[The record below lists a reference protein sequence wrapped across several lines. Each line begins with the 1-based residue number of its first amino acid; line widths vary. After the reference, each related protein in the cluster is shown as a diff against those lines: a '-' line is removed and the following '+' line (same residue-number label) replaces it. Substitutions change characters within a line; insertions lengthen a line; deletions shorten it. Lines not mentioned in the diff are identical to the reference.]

1 MKKKLFLVTVVCILS
16 LTGCGGFYSE
26 ADILQLA
33 EDSRTFGYIQAIVE
47 EAIASGEVSEEDAAE
62 YASALEA
69 YVSDPTPD
77 NLEKLSEVTTDVF
90 YHINGI
96 ETDLELLEVCSYY
109 FRHKILDF
117 PTAIFD
123 CYVKSQILIK
133 NITKMSY
140 LILIDS

>member
-33 EDSRTFGYIQAIVE
+33 EDSRAFGYTEAIVN
-47 EAIASGEVSEEDAAE
+47 EALASGEVSEEYAAA

-69 YVSDPTPD
+69 YESNPTLD

-96 ETDLELLEVCSYY
+96 ETDLE
-109 FRHKILDF
+109 
-117 PTAIFD
+117 
-123 CYVKSQILIK
+123 
-133 NITKMSY
+133 
-140 LILIDS
+140 